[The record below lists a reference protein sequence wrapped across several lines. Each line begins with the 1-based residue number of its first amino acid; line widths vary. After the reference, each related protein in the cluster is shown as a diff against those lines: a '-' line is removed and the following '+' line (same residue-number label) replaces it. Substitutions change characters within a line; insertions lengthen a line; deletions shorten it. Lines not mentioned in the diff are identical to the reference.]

1 MLKSVLEAIE
11 SYNMIEEGDRIVAG
25 ISGGADSVTLL
36 LQLAEYRE
44 KVDYT
49 LQVFHLN
56 HMIRSDASQD
66 EEFVG
71 RLCKRLNVPYFSK
84 QADVEKAAADLHMS
98 VEEAGRKI
106 RYEAMRELKPDKIA
120 VGHHRDDLAE
130 TVLINMCR
138 GTGLHGMVGIA
149 PVQDDV
155 IRPLIHLTR
164 EEIEEY
170 LEQIGQDYCT
180 DSTNS
185 STDYTRNK
193 IRLDVIPMLTSSVN
207 DRTTEHIAAMSADML
222 LIEEFI
228 GSETDRA
235 YGRYV
240 HVDEEGC
247 IRLMLRAV
255 ASLNEYI
262 TKELILKV
270 IEKLTPA
277 RKDITRNH
285 VEGILSLC
293 EGEGE
298 KSMDLPYGIKV
309 IRSYEHLI
317 FVPDRTKEE
326 PPLRE
331 EMMIPIPNL
340 TEGEGWTTVLDDG
353 RIVTVRVRSYRNKP
367 EIPNKAYTKWFDYDK
382 IDCSKLFIRHRQS
395 GDYLTINSEYS
406 RKSLQDYMVNEK
418 IEKFRR
424 DSIPLLVQDDH
435 VLWVIGYRVSEFF
448 KLSDNSKRI
457 LEVDITDKGE

>member
-1 MLKSVLEAIE
+1 
-11 SYNMIEEGDRIVAG
+11 MIEEGDRIVAG

-56 HMIRSDASQD
+56 HMIRPDASQD

-277 RKDITRNH
+277 RKDITRSH

-457 LEVDITDKGE
+457 LEVDITYKGE